1 MSEIIPLV
9 VDFDIGDGDSIPFD
23 IGTTTEV
30 GGGHSGSCFP
40 NVTAADD
47 RKIMQ
52 VNNGQ
57 WTKQYPEIGDESVH
71 ILTNLEILALLTSAD
86 GG

>member
-1 MSEIIPLV
+1 MIPLE
-9 VDFDIGDGDSIPFD
+9 VDPDID
-23 IGTTTEV
+23 IDEPLDLEIDTRVE

-40 NVTAADD
+40 DVTAADN